1 MFKVGV
7 LAGAAL
13 LAFVSIGQAA
23 SLNVTEPP
31 KRFDRPHPRL
41 VVVEVPAR
49 DVRKLCGTLFG
60 RGNFAHYG
68 RVRGCASVGDGRKSC
83 IMIIPRQAGFSKREH
98 DALFRHERAHCN
110 GWAGS
115 HPHFHD

>member
-1 MFKVGV
+1 MCRVLV

-13 LAFVSIGQAA
+13 MALVSMGQAA
-23 SLNVTEPP
+23 SLNVTHPP
-31 KRFDRPHPRL
+31 KRYDHPHPRL

-49 DVRKLCGTLFG
+49 HVREYCGTLFG

-68 RVRGCASVGDGRKSC
+68 RVHGCASVGDGRKSC
-83 IMIIPRQAGFSKREH
+83 VIIIAKRGTLSARTHE
-98 DALFRHERAHCN
+98 ALFRHERAHCN

-115 HPHFHD
+115 HLGR

>member
-1 MFKVGV
+1 MFRIAA
-7 LAGAAL
+7 LAGAAMI
-13 LAFVSIGQAA
+13 ASISIGQAA
-23 SLNVTEPP
+23 SLTVTQPP
-31 KRFDRPHPRL
+31 KRYDHAHPRL

-68 RVRGCASVGDGRKSC
+68 RVHGCASVGDSRKSC
-83 IMIIPRQAGFSKREH
+83 IIIMPKRTRFSAAEH

-115 HPHFHD
+115 HPGP

>member
-1 MFKVGV
+1 MFKVTV

-13 LAFVSIGQAA
+13 MALVSMGQAA
-23 SLNVTEPP
+23 SLNVTHPP
-31 KRFDRPHPRL
+31 KRYDHSHPRL
-41 VVVEVPAR
+41 VLVEVPAR

-68 RVRGCASVGDGRKSC
+68 RVHGCASVGDGRKSC
-83 IMIIPRQAGFSKREH
+83 IIIMAKRMSLSGRTH

-115 HPHFHD
+115 HPHH

>member
-1 MFKVGV
+1 MVKIMV

-13 LAFVSIGQAA
+13 MALVSVGQAA
-23 SLNVTEPP
+23 SLTITNPP
-31 KRFDRPHPRL
+31 KRYDHAHPRV
-41 VVVEVPAR
+41 VVVEVRAR

-83 IMIIPRQAGFSKREH
+83 IIIMPKKARLSAAEH

-110 GWAGS
+110 GWAGT
-115 HPHFHD
+115 HPRH

>member
-1 MFKVGV
+1 MYRVLV

-13 LAFVSIGQAA
+13 LALASMGQAA
-23 SLNVTEPP
+23 SLNVTHPP
-31 KRFDRPHPRL
+31 KRYDHPHPRL

-68 RVRGCASVGDGRKSC
+68 RVRGCASIGDGKKSC
-83 IMIIPRQAGFSKREH
+83 IMIIPRKASLSTRER

-110 GWAGS
+110 GWKGS
-115 HPHFHD
+115 HPHH